1 LRREK
6 GNFESLRAHWAAQ
19 GASVHARQAGGGT
32 PGCLEA
38 MGARAG
44 TTDTDDLP
52 VEMSRKQREMML
64 AESAPRYAAEARRR

>member
-1 LRREK
+1 
-6 GNFESLRAHWAAQ
+6 
-19 GASVHARQAGGGT
+19 
-32 PGCLEA
+32 